1 MKEIETLESR
11 VVYQNKWMSVRED
24 KIRRASGVEGIFG
37 VVDKADF
44 VVILPIFTL
53 LNSIATLSK
62 ADFGSF
68 HKVHGKRIQTQ
79 IMLRLRQES

>member
-44 VVILPIFTL
+44 VVILPIM
-53 LNSIATLSK
+53 
-62 ADFGSF
+62 G
-68 HKVHGKRIQTQ
+68 R
-79 IMLRLRQES
+79 ESRRRSCCACGRRVEGRDRVNCQ